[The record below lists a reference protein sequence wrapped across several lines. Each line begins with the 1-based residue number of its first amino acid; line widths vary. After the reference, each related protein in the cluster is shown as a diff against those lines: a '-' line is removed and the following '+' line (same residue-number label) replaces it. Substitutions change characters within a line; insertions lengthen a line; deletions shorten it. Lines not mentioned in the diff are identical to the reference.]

1 MGMHGFDTLN
11 GHLMIGSFRVEDL
24 ARQFKTPLYLMDE
37 SKIRYRMRLFKDSF
51 KKPGIQTEVIY
62 ASKAFL
68 TIAMAQVVEQ
78 EGLGLDVV
86 SGGELYTAIQAGFPL
101 EKIYFHGNNKS
112 RDELEMAIEQRV
124 GTIVLDNAL
133 EAETLS
139 NLLPEGQ
146 IMRVLL
152 RVNPGIEAHTHAY
165 IATATNDSKFGV
177 DLFSEDTLDLIKRL
191 STNPKLHFSG
201 LHCHIGSQILDG
213 TSYQKEAEVLLRF
226 VKALKENSGITIR
239 ELNLGGGF
247 GVRYTQDDEPIDL
260 EAFLPELLDK
270 VGSLCHDLQIE
281 VPKLLIEPGRS
292 IVAEAG
298 LSIYEIGGVK
308 TTSSGKRY
316 VMVDG
321 SMADAIRPALYQAD
335 YEAILVSR
343 TDMPRSEHYS
353 IAGKACESGDILI
366 RDIALPE
373 VRRGEYLAVFSTGAY
388 HYSMA
393 SNYNRFLKP
402 AVVFVNGDL
411 LRCVVKREN
420 YADLIRND
428 IGL

>member
-37 SKIRYRMRLFKDSF
+37 SKIRLRMRLFKNTF
-51 KKPGIQTEVIY
+51 KKDGIDTEVLY

-68 TIAMAQVVEQ
+68 TKAMVQVVEQ

-101 EKIYFHGNNKS
+101 EKMYFHGNNKS

-139 NLLPEGQ
+139 SLLPDGQ
-146 IMRVLL
+146 IMRVML

-165 IATATNDSKFGV
+165 IATTTSDSKFGV
-177 DLFSEDTLDLIKRL
+177 DLSSEDTLDLIKKL
-191 STNPKLHFSG
+191 ATNPKFHFVG

-213 TSYQKEAEVLLRF
+213 ASYHKEAEVLLDYL
-226 VKALKENSGITIR
+226 KNLKEASGITIK
-239 ELNLGGGF
+239 ELNLGGGY
-247 GVRYTQDDEPIDL
+247 GVRYTQKDEPIDL
-260 EAFLPELLDK
+260 KNFLPELIDK
-270 VGSLCHDLQIE
+270 IESACHELRID
-281 VPKLLIEPGRS
+281 VPKLIIEPGRS

-298 LSIYEIGGVK
+298 LSIYEIGGIK
-308 TTSSGKRY
+308 TTSSGKSY

-335 YEAILVSR
+335 YDAVLVSK
-343 TDMPRSEHYS
+343 TEAPSTTHYS

-366 RDIALPE
+366 RDISLPE
-373 VRRGEYLAVFSTGAY
+373 VTSGDFLAVFSTGAY

-411 LRCVVKREN
+411 LRCVVKRES

-428 IGL
+428 ISL